1 MKLPDQTL
9 ERLLIDRA
17 VGALDADTG
26 ALLNAYLDD
35 HRNATTAAQE
45 LDSTAAL
52 ARQAMDEPD
61 PVVLPPF
68 PKQRLMRARR
78 VQRLWATARYG
89 SAIAAG
95 LLIGLTLSI
104 TLTQRTESRPPVRP
118 IVFQPIITAPPV
130 ADNEDSFWS
139 VERWYEQVR
148 RDRPAQPPRRWIWD
162 SVTSPPRL
170 GDES

>member
-1 MKLPDQTL
+1 MKLPDPTL
-9 ERLLIDRA
+9 ERLLIDSA
-17 VGALDADTG
+17 VGALDGDTS

-35 HRNATTAAQE
+35 HPDATTAAQE
-45 LDSTAAL
+45 LADTAAL
-52 ARQAMDEPD
+52 ARRAMDESD

-68 PKQRLMRARR
+68 PRQRLIRARR
-78 VQRLWATARYG
+78 AQRLWTTARYG

-118 IVFQPIITAPPV
+118 IAFQPVITAPLV
-130 ADNEDSFWS
+130 EDDKDSFWS
-139 VERWYEQVR
+139 VERWYEQVK
-148 RDRPAQPPRRWIWD
+148 RDRPAQPARRWIWD